1 MKANRRKFLS
11 LLGVGV
17 AGAPIAAKAALDESI
32 LKQVGVTTQSF
43 TGGAPSMSGSVSPS
57 IGGGPATGLTYSQ
70 TVSRAST
77 WIKMMGMPKDLE
89 KEFRERAR
97 YVHALDPDIAAK
109 RSWSMSVKLMA
120 QRERNYE
127 RQVEALHATASYY
140 GVREKM
146 EKLLGFQWPF

>member
-1 MKANRRKFLS
+1 MKTNRRKFLS

-43 TGGAPSMSGSVSPS
+43 TGGASSMNGPMSAS
-57 IGGGPATGLTYSQ
+57 IGGPTSGLTYAQ

-109 RSWSMSVKLMA
+109 RSWSMSVKLMS